1 MVEQDNGFLQKLL
14 KTQYD
19 AVFHLKDENGIEI
32 YPIFNVL
39 PPKKEYPD
47 YYIIIRNPISLNT
60 LKKRL
65 PHYTSPQDFVNDFAQ
80 IPWNAMTYNAKDS
93 VIYKYAILL
102 ESFIKGKIV
111 HNIRKHYPE
120 VTYPSLGRI
129 PEIFAESMQ
138 PSDLS
143 SNPINTQEND
153 EKAGL
158 NPEMKMAFAK
168 LDSSITERK
177 PTNQDYRMQQKNS
190 PAFPTHSASITPQPL
205 ASPTPVVNY
214 ANITSAHPKTHVR
227 RGRPP
232 VIDLPYVL
240 RIKNILKMMR
250 REVDQNNKTLTLC
263 FEKLPD
269 RNEEPTYYSVIT
281 DPICLMDIRKK
292 VKSRKYRN
300 FHSFEEDFQLM
311 LTNFKLYYSQDQS
324 NIIRAQLLE
333 KNFNR
338 LVRIE
343 LSKPDEDYL
352 PEGELRYPLDDV
364 EINDEKYQ
372 IGDWVLLHNPNDI
385 NKPIVGQIFRL
396 WSTTDGNK
404 WLNACWYFRPEQ
416 TVHRVD
422 RLFYKNEVMK
432 TGQYR
437 DHPIQDIKGKC
448 YVIHFT
454 RFQRGDP
461 STKVNG
467 PQFVCEFRYNESD
480 KVFNKIRT
488 WKACLPEELR
498 DQDEPTIPVNG
509 RKFFKYPSPIAD
521 LLPAN
526 ATLNDKV
533 PEPTEGAPTAPPLV
547 GAVYLGPKL
556 ERDDLGEYSTSDD
569 CPRYII
575 RPNDPPEEGKIDYET
590 GTIITDTLTT
600 SSMPRVNSSST
611 IRLPTL
617 KQTKS
622 IPSSNFRSSSNT
634 PLLHQNFN
642 QTSNFL
648 KLENMNNS
656 SHNLLS
662 HPSVPKFQSP
672 SLLEQSSRSKYHSAK
687 KQTQLSSTAPKK
699 PASKS
704 FTLSSMINSL
714 TAHTSKYN
722 FNHIVIEAP
731 GAFVVPVPMEK
742 NIRTIQSTERFSRS
756 NLKNAQNLGNTAI
769 NDINTANEQ
778 IIWFKGPGVKIT
790 ERVIDSGNDLVR
802 VPLNRWFCKNKR
814 RKLDYE
820 EIEEDVMEPPNDF
833 SEDMIAN
840 IFNPPPSLNLDMDL
854 NLSPSSNNS
863 SNFMDLS
870 TIASGDNDGKECD
883 TAEESEDE
891 NEDTEDEHEIE
902 DIPTTSAFGL
912 NSSAE
917 YLAFRLRELNK
928 L

>member
-1 MVEQDNGFLQKLL
+1 MVEQDNESLQKLL

-47 YYIIIRNPISLNT
+47 YYIIIRNPVSLNT

-65 PHYTSPQDFVNDFAQ
+65 PHYTSPQDFINDIAQ

-93 VIYKYAILL
+93 IIYKYATIL
-102 ESFIKGKIV
+102 ESFIQGKIIP
-111 HNIRKHYPE
+111 NIKRFYPD
-120 VTYPSLGRI
+120 VNYPSLGQI
-129 PEIFAESMQ
+129 PEVLGEITRQ
-138 PSDLS
+138 SD
-143 SNPINTQEND
+143 SNSANIHVND
-153 EKAGL
+153 KRPALNSEIKA
-158 NPEMKMAFAK
+158 AFAK
-168 LDSSITERK
+168 LDNSIIEK
-177 PTNQDYRMQQKNS
+177 KQVSQNYAGQKNS
-190 PAFPTHSASITPQPL
+190 LALPTHSASITPQPH
-205 ASPTPVVNY
+205 ASPTPIVNY
-214 ANITSAHPKTHVR
+214 TNANTAHPKTHVR

-250 REVDQNNKTLTLC
+250 REVDQNNKTLTLY

-269 RNEEPTYYSVIT
+269 KNDEPTYYSVIT
-281 DPICLMDIRKK
+281 DPICLTDIRKK
-292 VKSRKYRN
+292 VKSRKYKN
-300 FHSFEEDFQLM
+300 FNNFEDDFQLM

-324 NIIRAQLLE
+324 NIVRAQLME

-352 PEGELRYPLDDV
+352 PEGELRYPLDDI
-364 EINDEKYQ
+364 EINNEKYQ
-372 IGDWVLLHNPNDI
+372 IGDWVLLSNPNDI

-498 DQDEPTIPVNG
+498 DQEESTVPVNG

-521 LLPAN
+521 LLSPN
-526 ATLNDKV
+526 ATLNDKI

-590 GTIITDTLTT
+590 GTIITDSLTA
-600 SSMPRVNSSST
+600 SGMPKVNSSST

-617 KQTKS
+617 KQTKAISNSNFNSSSS
-622 IPSSNFRSSSNT
+622 IP
-634 PLLHQNFN
+634 LLNQNFD
-642 QTSNFL
+642 QPSNFL
-648 KLENMNNS
+648 KLENINNG
-656 SHNLLS
+656 SHSLLS
-662 HPSVPKFQSP
+662 HPSISKFQSP
-672 SLLEQSSRSKYHSAK
+672 SLIEQVNRSKYYTGK
-687 KQTQLSSTAPKK
+687 KHTHTSSTAPMK

-704 FTLSSMINSL
+704 FTLASMINSL

-731 GAFVVPVPMEK
+731 GAFVIPIPMQK
-742 NIRTIQSTERFSRS
+742 NINSIQVTEHS
-756 NLKNAQNLGNTAI
+756 NRAITKNAQNIGTAVI
-769 NDINTANEQ
+769 DDMNATNEQ

-802 VPLNRWFCKNKR
+802 VPLNRWFCKNKK

-820 EIEEDVMEPPNDF
+820 EIEEDIIEQPNDI
-833 SEDMIAN
+833 SDDVIAS
-840 IFNPPPSLNLDMDL
+840 IFNPPSNLSLDMDL

-863 SNFMDLS
+863 TNFMDFS
-870 TIASGDNDGKECD
+870 TMAGGENDGKESE

-891 NEDTEDEHEIE
+891 NEETDDEPEIE
-902 DIPTTSAFGL
+902 DIPTTSVFGL

-928 L
+928 

>member
-1 MVEQDNGFLQKLL
+1 MVEQDNGPSQKLL

-47 YYIIIRNPISLNT
+47 YYIIIKNPVSLNT

-65 PHYTSPQDFVNDFAQ
+65 PHYTSPQDFINDFAQ

-93 VIYKYAILL
+93 VIYKYATIL
-102 ESFIKGKIV
+102 ESFIKEKVIL
-111 HNIRKHYPE
+111 NLRKYYPDLK
-120 VTYPSLGRI
+120 YPSLGQI
-129 PEIFAESMQ
+129 PEVSGEAIQ
-138 PSDLS
+138 Q
-143 SNPINTQEND
+143 SNMSPNIANIKAND
-153 EKAGL
+153 NRPELHSEVKA
-158 NPEMKMAFAK
+158 AFAK
-168 LDSSITERK
+168 LDNTIIDKIQPS
-177 PTNQDYRMQQKNS
+177 QDYRGQKS
-190 PAFPTHSASITPQPL
+190 LPALPTHSASITPQQL

-214 ANITSAHPKTHVR
+214 TNNNIAHPKTHVR

-240 RIKNILKMMR
+240 RIKNILKMLR
-250 REVDQNNKTLTLC
+250 REVDQNNKTLTLY

-269 RNEEPTYYSVIT
+269 RNDEPTYYSVIT
-281 DPICLMDIRKK
+281 DPICLMDIKKK
-292 VKSRKYRN
+292 VKSRKYKN
-300 FHSFEEDFQLM
+300 FNSFENDFQLM
-311 LTNFKLYYSQDQS
+311 LTNFKIYYSQDQS

-352 PEGELRYPLDDV
+352 PEGELRYPLDEI
-364 EINDEKYQ
+364 EINDERYQ
-372 IGDWVLLHNPNDI
+372 IGDWVLLSNPNDI

-461 STKVNG
+461 SSKVNG

-498 DQDEPTIPVNG
+498 DQDEATIPVNG
-509 RKFFKYPSPIAD
+509 RKFFKYTSPIAD
-521 LLPAN
+521 LLPPN
-526 ATLNDKV
+526 GTLNDKI

-547 GAVYLGPKL
+547 GAVYLGSKL

-575 RPNDPPEEGKIDYET
+575 RPDDPPEEGKIDYET

-600 SSMPRVNSSST
+600 GGMPKVNSSST
-611 IRLPTL
+611 MRLPTL
-617 KQTKS
+617 KQTKTIS
-622 IPSSNFRSSSNT
+622 NSNFGSSSNIS
-634 PLLHQNFN
+634 LLNQNFN
-642 QTSNFL
+642 HSSNFL
-648 KLENMNNS
+648 KLENMSNNTHS
-656 SHNLLS
+656 LLS
-662 HPSVPKFQSP
+662 HPSISKFQSP
-672 SLLEQSSRSKYHSAK
+672 TLIEQVNRSKNHILKKHGHASSAATK
-687 KQTQLSSTAPKK
+687 KS
-699 PASKS
+699 ASKS
-704 FTLSSMINSL
+704 FTLTSMINSL

-731 GAFVVPVPMEK
+731 GAFVVPIPMQK
-742 NIRTIQSTERFSRS
+742 NINTIQSTEHASRTRP
-756 NLKNAQNLGNTAI
+756 KNPQSLGTTVIDDTNAPG
-769 NDINTANEQ
+769 EQ
-778 IIWFKGPGVKIT
+778 IIWFKGPGVKIS
-790 ERVIDSGNDLVR
+790 ERIIDSGNDLVR
-802 VPLNRWFCKNKR
+802 VPLNGWFCKNQMKN
-814 RKLDYE
+814 LDYE
-820 EIEEDVMEPPNDF
+820 EIEEDIIEPLNDT
-833 SEDMIAN
+833 SDDMIAH
-840 IFNPPPSLNLDMDL
+840 IFNPPSNLNLDMDL

-863 SNFMDLS
+863 TNFIDFS
-870 TIASGDNDGKECD
+870 TMANGEDDGKESD
-883 TAEESEDE
+883 TAEE
-891 NEDTEDEHEIE
+891 TEDEDE
-902 DIPTTSAFGL
+902 DTDDEHNMEDVPTTSAFGL

-928 L
+928 